1 MPIKLL
7 SPFAK
12 MGVLGSALLLMSC
25 GADASLSVQWGD
37 TDKPVIDVPK
47 PPVEGETQSFPLVE
61 IPQKLLDESMQSG
74 KPLKVTLIDET
85 GRETVIERHNRVAT
99 FGDDQGRLWRV
110 DNSLNR
116 NGKANSSS
124 FFGLVNID
132 EGRGKNRWTAYGG
145 GASTPKSEMP
155 KQGAATYQG
164 VASVVMD
171 KSQHYGSIG
180 QYPNQVHEGKTMLTV
195 DFGNR
200 SLKGDITLPGNQGK
214 IDLNGAITGNK
225 FDGTAS
231 TASDTA
237 TLNGQFNG
245 NNAKELSGAFNSSK
259 ENGMAGSFAAEKR

>member
-1 MPIKLL
+1 MPVKLL

-12 MGVLGSALLLMSC
+12 IGVLGSALLLMSC

-99 FGDDQGRLWRV
+99 FG
-110 DNSLNR
+110 
-116 NGKANSSS
+116 
-124 FFGLVNID
+124 
-132 EGRGKNRWTAYGG
+132 G

-155 KQGAATYQG
+155 KQGAATYSG

-214 IDLNGAITGNK
+214 IDLKGAITGNK

-231 TASDTA
+231 TINDTA